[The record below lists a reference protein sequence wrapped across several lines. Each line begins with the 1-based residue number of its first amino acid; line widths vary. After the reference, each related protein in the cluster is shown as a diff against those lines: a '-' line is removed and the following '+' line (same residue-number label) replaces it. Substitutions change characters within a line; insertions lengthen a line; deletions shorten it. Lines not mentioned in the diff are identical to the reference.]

1 MPKSMKCPPQTL
13 CINKTLLTTVTIS
26 VIIGALFYQV
36 ISKKV
41 PFYAGK
47 YMRANTNINKTTN
60 QFTQQNKKEENPH
73 HFIFQVENQ
82 SLDDTYHNIYKPPE
96 KENPYV
102 SQEMTTRLNINIPT
116 SHRPSEYRQVGI
128 LTRTNP
134 NDQDRERET
143 ILALFGRPLHKSS
156 KWQYYTMTDKSQ
168 GIKLPITYKKK
179 TCNSTYGCEELYSD
193 DVVHVQGYNESFKVT
208 IYETESLEYF

>member
-1 MPKSMKCPPQTL
+1 MKCPPQTL
-13 CINKTLLTTVTIS
+13 CINKTLLTTITIS
-26 VIIGALFYQV
+26 IIIGALFYQV
-36 ISKKV
+36 ISKKI
-41 PFYAGK
+41 PFYARK
-47 YMRANTNINKTTN
+47 YMHTNTNTNTNTNRTTN
-60 QFTQQNKKEENPH
+60 NFIQQHEKEENQH
-73 HFIFQVENQ
+73 NYIFQVDNQ
-82 SLDDTYHNIYKPPE
+82 NLNDTYHNIYKPPE

-102 SQEMTTRLNINIPT
+102 SQELSSRLNINIPT

-193 DVVHVQGYNESFKVT
+193 DIVYVQGYNESFKAT